1 MTAVRDA
8 NSLFLDWSL
17 TTSSDFSVSPHF
29 APFRSAFLA
38 WEIGVGSMSVIL
50 NKLRILE
57 AKRVSGALTFSDFE
71 KQKSALLDD
80 IPDAFESEPTVSEP
94 TTSAKSNAALW
105 DTLVLWIVG
114 AVFCGTVTWAVTG
127 NLGIAATLGITVL
140 AAFTIKLFTALE

>member
-1 MTAVRDA
+1 
-8 NSLFLDWSL
+8 
-17 TTSSDFSVSPHF
+17 
-29 APFRSAFLA
+29 
-38 WEIGVGSMSVIL
+38 MSVIL
-50 NKLRILE
+50 NKLRLLE

-80 IPDAFESEPTVSEP
+80 IPDAFESELTVSEP